1 MKLLVCVDGS
11 VPSNK
16 AIEKAIEIASGCRVD
31 QITLISVYEKYP
43 LPLIEHASY
52 NAMEEEMDHYEE
64 MNKRVVTDH
73 EAILDKASRRFKNEG
88 LTVETLLQ
96 EGHPADTIA
105 QTAEKLGVD
114 MIIMGNRGRGGLKK
128 LLLGSVSNAVIQET
142 RVSVLVVK

>member
-52 NAMEEEMDHYEE
+52 SAMEEEMNHYQE
-64 MNKRVVTDH
+64 MNKRVITDH
-73 EAILDKASRRFKNEG
+73 EAILEKASQRFKNEG
-88 LTVETLLQ
+88 LLTETLLK

-105 QTAEKLGVD
+105 QTAETLGVD
-114 MIIMGNRGRGGLKK
+114 MIVMGNRGRGGLKK
-128 LLLGSVSNAVIQET
+128 LFLGSVSNAVIQESQA
-142 RVSVLVVK
+142 SVLVVK

>member
-16 AIEKAIEIASGCRVD
+16 AVEKAIEIASGCRVD

-43 LPLIEHASY
+43 LPLIEHASF
-52 NAMEEEMDHYEE
+52 NAMEKE
-64 MNKRVVTDH
+64 MNQFEQMNERLVTDH
-73 EAILDKASRRFKNEG
+73 SLFLEKAATRFKNEG
-88 LTVETLLQ
+88 LVTETLLK

-105 QTAEKLGVD
+105 QTAKELGVD

-128 LLLGSVSNAVIQET
+128 LLLGSVSNAVIQE
-142 RVSVLVVK
+142 VHASVLVVK